1 MASMTHAAIKSLF
14 GIAAL
19 GLSAIAISA
28 CGNDV
33 PSGAVAKVD
42 DETITQE
49 EFDKW
54 FNTIAKGQAA
64 QTGGAVPDPPD
75 YKKCVAAKKKQPA
88 PQGQK
93 KQSDAGLKKQC
104 ESEYDA
110 LKDQAMQI
118 AINATWLEQE
128 AEKQDVKVSDAEIQR
143 VLEDE
148 KKKSFPND
156 KGDKQYKQFLKSS
169 GMTEQDVLDQI
180 KLQTLQQKLTEKITA
195 DAKKVS
201 DKDVQQYYEKNKK
214 RFGQPETRDLLVV
227 LSKTK
232 AKAEAAKRALEDGQS
247 WKQVTKRYSIDEAS
261 KAQGG
266 KQPAVAKGQSE
277 KALDEAIFAAE
288 KGVLEGPVKTQ
299 FGWEVFE
306 VSKITPASQQTLE
319 ESKDTIKNLLRQE
332 RQQDALDDFVKDFR
346 KDYKEATEC
355 AEDFRVSD
363 CNNAPKEKTGTGP
376 ASGGNPGGTPQQ
388 QQQQP
393 APSPQTPQE

>member
-14 GIAAL
+14 GITAL

-28 CGNDV
+28 CGNEV
-33 PSGAVAKVD
+33 PSGAVAKVG
-42 DETITQE
+42 DESITQE

-54 FNTIAKGQAA
+54 FDTIAKGQAA

-93 KQSDAGLKKQC
+93 KQTDAALKKQC

-118 AINATWLEQE
+118 AVNATWIEQE
-128 AEKQDVKVSDAEIQR
+128 AEKQDVKVSDAEIRR

-156 KGDKQYKQFLKSS
+156 KGDKQYKQFLKTS

-201 DKDVQQYYEKNKK
+201 DKDVQEYYEKNKN
-214 RFGQPETRDLLVV
+214 RFAQPETRDLLVV

-266 KQPAVAKGQSE
+266 KQPAVAEGQSE

-288 KGVLEGPVKTQ
+288 KGALEGPVKTQ
-299 FGWEVFE
+299 FGWQVFE

-319 ESKDTIKNLLRQE
+319 ESKDTIKNLLRAE
-332 RQQDALDDFVKDFR
+332 RQKEALDDFVKDFR

-355 AEDFRVSD
+355 AEDFRISE

-376 ASGGNPGGTPQQ
+376 ASGGSPPGGAPQQ
-388 QQQQP
+388 QQQQAP
-393 APSPQTPQE
+393 APQTPQE